1 MSLPVRTMPW
11 WGSESEHLPSQELAV
26 ADRRMSWTLKTLA
39 LLAIPA
45 IGTAL
50 QPRAAEAQARGT
62 LQAVATVVDTR
73 PSFDGLRAAQA
84 AVSSWSGAVETR
96 RDTVQTVA
104 QVSVEPRHTG
114 APEAPGSQPSALV
127 VTVDFLRN

>member
-1 MSLPVRTMPW
+1 MRWTIGKAIS
-11 WGSESEHLPSQELAV
+11 V
-26 ADRRMSWTLKTLA
+26 ATVA
-39 LLAIPA
+39 LLAVS
-45 IGTAL
+45 L
-50 QPRAAEAQARGT
+50 PRAAEAQARGT

-73 PSFDGLRAAQA
+73 PSFEGLRAAQA

>member
-11 WGSESEHLPSQELAV
+11 WGSESSTLPSQELAV

-73 PSFDGLRAAQA
+73 PSFEGLLAPQA

-96 RDTVQTVA
+96 HDTGQTVA
-104 QVSVEPRHTG
+104 QVSV
-114 APEAPGSQPSALV
+114 
-127 VTVDFLRN
+127 